1 MLPQLRWKEPPC
13 RLRRQDGHRPPA
25 GIPEG
30 VTAVVEGG
38 EGDLPAIPV
47 DTQGQAP
54 ARHPLPCRRPE
65 NDAQQKVGREGRDEQ
80 HPQVHPGVENAPL
93 HRHPVGEHPQRQH
106 AARHAAGEGEEQQ
119 RQSRRQAEGPVQQG
133 SEPPPPAAQGPEE
146 VIEQRQP
153 QPQQD
158 GLAEEQQLR

>member
-1 MLPQLRWKEPPC
+1 MPPQLRWKEPPC

-38 EGDLPAIPV
+38 EGNLPAIPV

-65 NDAQQKVGREGRDEQ
+65 DDAQQEIRRDGGDEQ
-80 HPQVHPGVENAPL
+80 HPEVHPGIEDAPL
-93 HRHPVGEHPQRQH
+93 HRHAAGEHPQRQH

-119 RQSRRQAEGPVQQG
+119 RPPQETPLPAEGDDRHQ
-133 SEPPPPAAQGPEE
+133 
-146 VIEQRQP
+146 
-153 QPQQD
+153 
-158 GLAEEQQLR
+158 